1 MGWIRQRA
9 TVWVIKTALEKNA
22 PTLIP
27 TSGERSEKNDL
38 YAIFLIDQDGVARL
52 VVDDINDAEITGKW
66 SLNGKEFVR
75 NRLTRYPFWKV
86 KIDDILQARF
96 NRKELTRRDRM
107 KVLAHILAATIEKRR
122 YETGETDLLTRF
134 YTARWV
140 HRPDKDELMT
150 YYRLLLESLKASA
163 DLADGRHG
171 FKLNPQ
177 ALNTIA
183 DFEQEDRRHRDNYK
197 TQRGIFWLTIV
208 LMFVGAVQAGAAAYE
223 AWWPKPEV
231 QKATPA
237 QVRNADGP

>member
-1 MGWIRQRA
+1 
-9 TVWVIKTALEKNA
+9 
-22 PTLIP
+22 
-27 TSGERSEKNDL
+27 
-38 YAIFLIDQDGVARL
+38 
-52 VVDDINDAEITGKW
+52 
-66 SLNGKEFVR
+66 
-75 NRLTRYPFWKV
+75 
-86 KIDDILQARF
+86 
-96 NRKELTRRDRM
+96 M
-107 KVLAHILAATIEKRR
+107 KVLAHILAATIEKRG

-183 DFEQEDRRHRDNYK
+183 DFEQEDRGHRDNYK

-223 AWWPKPEV
+223 AWCGQNRRSRRLLRHRSGMRTV
-231 QKATPA
+231 HRTVYTTVRLQCPA
-237 QVRNADGP
+237 PSRCNVSAKRLQRRQPGSTSVLAVSGRSLRHPILFPIPRRLYCF